1 MTKFSN
7 GERLRQRLPRGAR
20 GGPEGA
26 AGAAAP
32 RRRRAGGRRA
42 LQGQSGGGAA
52 PRRRPGGGPGSAGV
66 VVGGGQLRHT
76 RPRDLFGMAGQ
87 GSIRPLS
94 PPCPPA
100 AAPRPVGGGGKRAPV
115 GTGAAPALPGRARR
129 SAPAGDALT
138 LRQRRKGFGEG
149 RLGWY
154 GGAHGERR
162 GEPRPGGRGRRGT
175 YSGSRCG
182 LGWAALIQREGRSRP
197 PPRGPGCSAAVR
209 K

>member
-7 GERLRQRLPRGAR
+7 GERLRQRLPGGAR

-32 RRRRAGGRRA
+32 RRRWAGARRT
-42 LQGQSGGGAA
+42 LQGQSEGGAA
-52 PRRRPGGGPGSAGV
+52 PRHRDGSARR
-66 VVGGGQLRHT
+66 QLRRT
-76 RPRDLFGMAGQ
+76 RTRDPLLDGKTGLDLPALPY
-87 GSIRPLS
+87 PLS
-94 PPCPPA
+94 PLASREAAESGPQAGAGLTPRCRAERSEPPPRGCSYP
-100 AAPRPVGGGGKRAPV
+100 APASAGLRPP
-115 GTGAAPALPGRARR
+115 GAARPSRHR
-129 SAPAGDALT
+129 
-138 LRQRRKGFGEG
+138 
-149 RLGWY
+149 
-154 GGAHGERR
+154 GAYGERR

-182 LGWAALIQREGRSRP
+182 LGWVALILREGRSWP